1 MFRRVGKLMNA
12 MQYVEEEEKGE
23 RERGMIIL
31 KVIIH
36 FIERSRSDK

>member
-1 MFRRVGKLMNA
+1 MLGRAGKLMNA
-12 MQYVEEEEKGE
+12 TQYVEEEEKEE